1 MFIGFADLTSF
12 GNQEYHLQ
20 AVLKGAGVAA
30 DQEIPVPPPQQSEL
44 DYDQFYPQKVA
55 KTSTY
60 IRFSQTVEECI
71 SCMYDMTEDDETFL
85 KSYNMKLTP
94 SARLS
99 EDDFERIM
107 DVYEDMAAS
116 ITPFS
121 AIDQTM
127 PSYHE
132 MLRGLQPLDSTK
144 VMAHAKQIYEYWR
157 ERRTISK
164 NKPLNPTLK
173 FETHAESDELDPYV
187 CFRRR
192 EIRQTRKT
200 RARDVQSADKLKR
213 LRKELE
219 EGRQL
224 ILAVHNRE
232 LLKADMLKVERAIF
246 DQRAIIKEQK
256 LRLGIRTG
264 DEDLVN
270 QKVSQMATCVR
281 LTSADANTSQQPQKR
296 KAPEA
301 PSAQRPPPPPQIRMP
316 VRPDGRPAESDLVQL
331 SDRLAEK
338 NAELIIEIEKKIQNH
353 IDWNKNYI
361 DLTGKPLSPVQG
373 PRQDLGFRPAKTQ
386 YLMTPPA
393 SASSGS
399 MDEPTPM
406 DLDKPISKPN
416 PPPPVKFRGV
426 AQDEQSLAHPPSYR
440 RRIGRLN
447 RLWIDRRGL
456 PSPARDLNEEQS
468 DRWKYDQSSDDEDD
482 APVYMLDP
490 FDTKALRYRASIPL
504 QTVTRPTPPVVN
516 QRFIP
521 PGAIPQQLAQVAQGA
536 LAPGQPG
543 PQPQPQPQ
551 PHPPQLNQ
559 AQPLPIPL
567 PQQPVVHPQPQ
578 PQPQAQPVS

>member
-1 MFIGFADLTSF
+1 M
-12 GNQEYHLQ
+12 
-20 AVLKGAGVAA
+20 LKGAGVAA

-107 DVYEDMAAS
+107 DVYEDMAAN

-121 AIDQTM
+121 AIDQTV
-127 PSYHE
+127 PSYQE
-132 MLRGLQPLDSTK
+132 MLRGLEPLDSTK
-144 VMAHAKQIYEYWR
+144 VMVHAKQIYEYWKSRR
-157 ERRTISK
+157 EISK
-164 NKPLNPTLK
+164 NRPLNPTLK

-224 ILAVHNRE
+224 ILAAHNRE

-270 QKVSQMATCVR
+270 QKVSQTARRAR
-281 LTSADANTSQQPQKR
+281 LTSANANAAQQPQKR

-331 SDRLAEK
+331 SDCLAEK

-353 IDWNKNYI
+353 IDWNKNYV

-406 DLDKPISKPN
+406 DLDKPKPN

-456 PSPARDLNEEQS
+456 PSPVRDLSEEQS

-504 QTVTRPTPPVVN
+504 QTVTRPPPPVIN
-516 QRFIP
+516 RQFIP
-521 PGAIPQQLAQVAQGA
+521 PGAVPQQLAQSSF
-536 LAPGQPG
+536 APGQPQ
-543 PQPQPQPQ
+543 PQSQPQP
-551 PHPPQLNQ
+551 NQ
-559 AQPLPIPL
+559 SQSLPLPQ
-567 PQQPVVHPQPQ
+567 PQQPVAQPQ